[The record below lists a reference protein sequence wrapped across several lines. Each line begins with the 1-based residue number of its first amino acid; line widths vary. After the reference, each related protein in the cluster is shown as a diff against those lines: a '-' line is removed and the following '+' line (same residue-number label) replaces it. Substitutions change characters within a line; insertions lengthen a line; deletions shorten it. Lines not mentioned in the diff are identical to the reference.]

1 MKSDLCD
8 YNDHYILVKGD
19 ITFTATSE
27 IKVSFKICAPFIKC
41 ITKIYETRTDD
52 AQDLPFVMSMYNCIE
67 YRLNYSETTGSL
79 WLYSKDEGTD
89 FIVNIIHTDDSKSFN
104 YKT

>member
-1 MKSDLCD
+1 
-8 YNDHYILVKGD
+8 
-19 ITFTATSE
+19 
-27 IKVSFKICAPFIKC
+27 
-41 ITKIYETRTDD
+41 
-52 AQDLPFVMSMYNCIE
+52 MYNCIE

-89 FIVNIIHTDDSKSFN
+89 FIVNIVHTDDSKSFN